1 MMKKLKFAYAIIAL
15 LALGVSA
22 SAQQGAAPAGKG
34 KIAVINT
41 GFFQDQI
48 GEFKTKLDALNKQF
62 EPRIRELDQLATQI
76 KTREDTLKTQG
87 TALTP
92 AKVAELTEQVEAMK
106 RDYQRKGEDLQAD
119 GGKARDLALQ
129 PVSEKLERFA
139 RDYTVRKGI
148 TVLIDLANAYNA
160 GLIVWYDPRLDVT
173 EDFIKEYN
181 KANAAPATGTT
192 PKP

>member
-1 MMKKLKFAYAIIAL
+1 MMKKLNFVQTIIAL
-15 LALGVSA
+15 LVIGVSA
-22 SAQQGAAPAGKG
+22 YAQQGTAPAGKG

-41 GFFQDQI
+41 GVFQEQI
-48 GEFKTKLDALNKQF
+48 GEFKAKLDALNKQF

-87 TALTP
+87 PALTP
-92 AKVAELTEQVEAMK
+92 AKVAELTEQVESMK

-129 PVSEKLERFA
+129 PVSEKLEKFA
-139 RDYTVRKGI
+139 KDYTVRKGI
-148 TVLIDLANAYNA
+148 TVLVDLANAFNS
-160 GLIVWYDPRLDVT
+160 GLIVWYDPKLDVT

-181 KANAAPATGTT
+181 KANAVPAGT

>member
-1 MMKKLKFAYAIIAL
+1 MKKLKFAAQTIIAL
-15 LALGVSA
+15 LVIGISA
-22 SAQQGAAPAGKG
+22 FAQQGAAPTGKG

-41 GFFQDQI
+41 GAFQEQI
-48 GEFKTKLDALNKQF
+48 GEFKTKLEALNKQF

-76 KTREDTLKTQG
+76 KTREDTLKSQG
-87 TALTP
+87 PALTP
-92 AKVAELTEQVEAMK
+92 AKVAELTEQVETMK
-106 RDYQRKGEDLQAD
+106 REYQRKGEDLQAD

-139 RDYTVRKGI
+139 KDYTTRKGI

-173 EDFIKEYN
+173 EDFVKEYN
-181 KANAAPATGTT
+181 KAHAVPTTGTT

>member
-15 LALGVSA
+15 LVMGISA
-22 SAQQGAAPAGKG
+22 SAQQGAAPASKG

-41 GFFQDQI
+41 GVFQEQI
-48 GEFKTKLDALNKQF
+48 GEFKIKLDALNKQF
-62 EPRIRELDQLATQI
+62 EPRIRELDQLASQI

-87 TALTP
+87 QALTP

-106 RDYQRKGEDLQAD
+106 RDYQRRGEDLQAD

-139 RDYTVRKGI
+139 RDYTAKKGI

-160 GLIVWYDPRLDVT
+160 GLIVWYDQRLDVT

-181 KANAAPATGTT
+181 KANTVPATGAT

>member
-1 MMKKLKFAYAIIAL
+1 MMKKLNFVQTIIAL
-15 LALGVSA
+15 LIIGVSA
-22 SAQQGAAPAGKG
+22 YAQQGAAPAGKG

-41 GFFQDQI
+41 GVFQEQI
-48 GEFKTKLDALNKQF
+48 GEFKAKLDALNKQF

-87 TALTP
+87 PALTP
-92 AKVAELTEQVEAMK
+92 AKVAELTEQVESMK

-129 PVSEKLERFA
+129 PVSEKLEKFA
-139 RDYTVRKGI
+139 KDYTARKGI
-148 TVLIDLANAYNA
+148 TVLVDLANAFNS
-160 GLIVWYDPRLDVT
+160 GLIVWYDPKLDVT

-181 KANAAPATGTT
+181 KANTVPAAGT

>member
-1 MMKKLKFAYAIIAL
+1 MMRKLKFVYLMIAL
-15 LALGVSA
+15 FVIGGSA
-22 SAQQGAAPAGKG
+22 HAQQGAAPAGKG

-41 GFFQDQI
+41 AVFQEQI
-48 GEFKTKLDALNKQF
+48 GEFKVKLDALNKQF
-62 EPRIRELDQLATQI
+62 EPRIRELDQLAGQI

-87 TALTP
+87 PALTP
-92 AKVAELTEQVEAMK
+92 AKVAELTEQVESMK
-106 RDYQRKGEDLQAD
+106 RDYQRRGEDLQAD
-119 GGKARDLALQ
+119 GSKARDLALQ

-139 RDYTVRKGI
+139 RDYTARKGI

-160 GLIVWYDPRLDVT
+160 GLIVWLDQRLDVT

-181 KANAAPATGTT
+181 KANAVPAAGTT

>member
-1 MMKKLKFAYAIIAL
+1 MMRKLKFVYLMIAL
-15 LALGVSA
+15 FVIGSSA
-22 SAQQGAAPAGKG
+22 YAQQGAAPAGKG

-41 GFFQDQI
+41 AVFQEQI
-48 GEFKTKLDALNKQF
+48 GEFKVKLDALNKQF
-62 EPRIRELDQLATQI
+62 EPRIRELDQLAGQI

-87 TALTP
+87 PALTP
-92 AKVAELTEQVEAMK
+92 AKVAELTEQVESMK
-106 RDYQRKGEDLQAD
+106 RDYQRRGEDLQAD
-119 GGKARDLALQ
+119 GSKARDLALQ

-139 RDYTVRKGI
+139 REYTARKGI

-160 GLIVWYDPRLDVT
+160 GLIVWLDQRLDVT

-181 KANAAPATGTT
+181 KANGVPAAGTT

>member
-1 MMKKLKFAYAIIAL
+1 MKKLKFPYAIIAL
-15 LALGVSA
+15 LVIGGSA
-22 SAQQGAAPAGKG
+22 SAQQGAAPPSKG

-41 GFFQDQI
+41 GVFQEQI

-62 EPRIRELDQLATQI
+62 EPRIRELDQLASQI
-76 KTREDTLKTQG
+76 KTREDTLKSQRD
-87 TALTP
+87 ALTP

-106 RDYQRKGEDLQAD
+106 RDYQRRGEDLQAD

-139 RDYTVRKGI
+139 RDYTAKKGI

-160 GLIVWYDPRLDVT
+160 GLIVWYDQRLDVT

-181 KANAAPATGTT
+181 KANAVPATGTT

>member
-1 MMKKLKFAYAIIAL
+1 MMKRVKFAQTILAILVI
-15 LALGVSA
+15 GVSA
-22 SAQQGAAPAGKG
+22 FAQQGAAPVGKG

-41 GFFQDQI
+41 AVFQEQI
-48 GEFKTKLDALNKQF
+48 GEFKTKLEALNKQF
-62 EPRIRELDQLATQI
+62 EPRIRDLDQLATQI

-87 TALTP
+87 QALTP

-106 RDYQRKGEDLQAD
+106 REYQRKGEDLQAD

-139 RDYTVRKGI
+139 RDYTAKKGI
-148 TVLIDLANAYNA
+148 TVLVDLANALNS
-160 GLIVWYDPRLDVT
+160 GMIVWYDPRTDVT
-173 EDFIKEYN
+173 ADFVKEYN
-181 KANAAPATGTT
+181 KAHTAPATGTT

>member
-1 MMKKLKFAYAIIAL
+1 MKKFKFVYLMIAL
-15 LALGVSA
+15 FAIGGSA
-22 SAQQGAAPAGKG
+22 MAQTPAAPAGKG

-41 GFFQDQI
+41 GVFQEQI
-48 GEFKTKLDALNKQF
+48 GEFKAKLDALNKQF
-62 EPRIRELDQLATQI
+62 EPRIRELDQLGTQI
-76 KTREDTLKTQG
+76 KTREDTLKSQG
-87 TALTP
+87 SALTP
-92 AKVAELTEQVEAMK
+92 AKVAELTEQVESMK
-106 RDYQRKGEDLQAD
+106 REYQRKGEDLQAD

-139 RDYTVRKGI
+139 REYTARKGI

-160 GLIVWYDPRLDVT
+160 GLIVWLDQRLDVT

-181 KANAAPATGTT
+181 KANAVPAAGAT